1 MEEILKKMEEILKK
15 WQKLKTKWRRNLK
28 QNREEAL
35 YKIAKTA
42 KLNEKG
48 GNILK
53 NVLNRFLRFSWKLSL
68 TNGE

>member
-28 QNREEAL
+28 QNGEEAL

-53 NVLNRFLRFSWKLSL
+53 NVLN
-68 TNGE
+68 